1 MTSRV
6 EPWAILDIDP
16 ERVRRIVR
24 QAIEEDVGAR
34 DATTE
39 ATVEAEARATG
50 IFVAKQAFVVAG
62 LDVALE
68 VFRAGPGDRVGDA
81 GPRGRPFSGN
91 AIASVAAA
99 RGILTGERWP

>member
-1 MTSRV
+1 MNGRV

-24 QAIEEDVGAR
+24 LAVEEDVGAR

-39 ATVEAEARATG
+39 ATVDADARATG
-50 IFVAKQAFVVAG
+50 VFVARQPLVIAG

-68 VFRAGPGDRVGDA
+68 VFQVVDPKIEWETPRA
-81 GPRGRPFSGN
+81 
-91 AIASVAAA
+91 AS
-99 RGILTGERWP
+99 